1 MGGCSLIP
9 GGRGRELEPGHEA
22 TGRLDHSGEGEAAG
36 GTMRWQRVLA
46 EECAPG
52 STMHG
57 WEERV
62 RGRGVHRGL
71 GDVLVVSSC

>member
-1 MGGCSLIP
+1 
-9 GGRGRELEPGHEA
+9 
-22 TGRLDHSGEGEAAG
+22 
-36 GTMRWQRVLA
+36 MRWQRVSA

-71 GDVLVVSSC
+71 GDVLVVSSCQVRKDREAGPAQRCNMRDGMR